1 MDDETEVEM
10 VDGHSQVII
19 QISNFLIAEITPIVH
34 AATPNHH
41 TAEGGRHEFHG
52 SDVGEIQNLVA
63 MMPSSE

>member
-1 MDDETEVEM
+1 MDDDTEIEM

-19 QISNFLIAEITPIVH
+19 RISNFLIAEVTRIVH

-41 TAEGGRHEFHG
+41 TTEGGGHKFHG